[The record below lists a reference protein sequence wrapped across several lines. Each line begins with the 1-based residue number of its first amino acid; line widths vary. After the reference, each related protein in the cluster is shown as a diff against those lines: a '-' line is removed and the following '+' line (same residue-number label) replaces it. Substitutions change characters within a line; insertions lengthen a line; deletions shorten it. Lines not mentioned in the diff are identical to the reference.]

1 MVTIVIATKSN
12 GYESRYDL
20 MSQLLQDLYSMI
32 NVNSKKGFES
42 LLRLKL
48 IIHAFSVNC
57 HLIIIVINLIN
68 DQQERFELPSLIVI
82 CIFFAIFF
90 GLLVKLTNN
99 GLESHLSLRLSSA
112 HSMVFCINNQML

>member
-20 MSQLLQDLYSMI
+20 MNQLLQDLYSMI

-48 IIHAFSVNC
+48 IIHACCSTF
-57 HLIIIVINLIN
+57 
-68 DQQERFELPSLIVI
+68 
-82 CIFFAIFF
+82 
-90 GLLVKLTNN
+90 
-99 GLESHLSLRLSSA
+99 LRAAQL
-112 HSMVFCINNQML
+112 